1 MPTVAGATNTNNA
14 LGFIGNLYQKVRR
27 TNALLR
33 MIGAVTGVQP
43 TAMNADTLAN
53 AGWEAV
59 NNYEFVTN
67 LDYDLPAPSQPS
79 ILEGANA
86 PTPNTSQNTQA
97 KNVVQIFHE
106 AVEVTYL
113 KESTN
118 NRLASTGVLTAG
130 LSPEDLALAAQQD
143 RVLQKIAQDVNHSFL
158 NGAFANPA
166 NPTSTALRTRGLR
179 TAITTNVLA
188 NGGTPRALTKA
199 LLQNLY
205 KARIDNGGAAP
216 ESLTL
221 LTNTNQMAVL
231 TDLYTTEFSNGQDR
245 FVGGVQVRTI
255 YTAFGLLNVVLEMDM
270 PQTEIV
276 FVDPNVISGKVLNV
290 PGKGSGLFYE
300 ELSKTGS
307 ANKGQFYGQMGFDH
321 GPEWAHAKLVDLT

>member
-1 MPTVAGATNTNNA
+1 MPIVAGATTTNNA
-14 LGFIGNLYQKVRR
+14 LGFIGKLYLKGRR
-27 TNALLR
+27 SNALLR
-33 MIGAVTGVQP
+33 MIGA
-43 TAMNADTLAN
+43 TANVEPSAINTDTLAT
-53 AGWEAV
+53 AGWQTV
-59 NNYEFVTN
+59 TNYEFVTN
-67 LDYDLPAPSQPS
+67 LDYDLPAPAQPS
-79 ILEGANA
+79 VLEGADA

-113 KESTN
+113 RGSTES
-118 NRLASTGVLTAG
+118 RLASTGVLTAG
-130 LSPEDLALAAQQD
+130 ISPEDLALAAQQN

-166 NPTSTALRTRGLR
+166 NPTASALRTRGLR

-188 NGGTPRALTKA
+188 NGGTPQALTVG
-199 LLQNLY
+199 LLEDLY

-216 ESLTL
+216 ENLTL
-221 LTNTNQMAVL
+221 LTNTNQLKAL
-231 TDLYTTEFSNGQDR
+231 NALYKTEFNNGQDR

-255 YTAFGLLNVVLEMDM
+255 YTAFGILNVVLEMDM

-290 PGKGSGLFYE
+290 PGKEAGLFYE
-300 ELSKTGS
+300 ALAKNGS
-307 ANKGQFYGQMGFDH
+307 AERGQFYGQMGFDH
-321 GPEWAHAKLVDLT
+321 GPEWAHAKLVDLS